1 MRSMA
6 IFTWTRPDMGARRL
20 DDTKPKRRGARM
32 LRYFLFAPF
41 RFGWWMSSRVE
52 RSAGILFT
60 LLIGAALLGV
70 GFFLCSTFIGM
81 IVGIPMMIAGGFL
94 ALRALY

>member
-6 IFTWTRPDMGARRL
+6 IFTWTGSKVAARPSAIE
-20 DDTKPKRRGARM
+20 PKRRGGRV
-32 LRYFLFAPF
+32 LRYVLLTPI
-41 RFGWWMSSRVE
+41 RLGWWMASKIE
-52 RSAGILFT
+52 RSTGILFT
-60 LLIGAALLGV
+60 LLIGAALLVG

-81 IVGIPMMIAGGFL
+81 ILGIPMIVAGGFL